1 MNPMNLM
8 QMFNQLNGHSNPMG
22 MMQQMF
28 GGNPAFQQ
36 AMNMARGKSP
46 QELQQ
51 TLMNL
56 AQTRGMSPQDVTT
69 LMQNFGV
76 RI

>member
-1 MNPMNLM
+1 MNIVGMM
-8 QMFNQLNGHSNPMG
+8 QMFNQLNGYANPMG

-36 AMNMARGKSP
+36 AMNMARGKNP
-46 QELQQ
+46 QQLQQ
-51 TLMNL
+51 TFMNL
-56 AQTRGMSPQDVTT
+56 AQTRGMSQQDIAM

>member
-1 MNPMNLM
+1 MNPIMM
-8 QMFNQLNGHSNPMG
+8 QLFNQLRGNPNPMG

-36 AMNMARGKSP
+36 AMNMVQGKSP

-51 TLMNL
+51 TVMNL
-56 AQTRGMSPQDVTT
+56 AQTRGIPPQQLNI
-69 LMQNFGV
+69 LMQNFGI

>member
-1 MNPMNLM
+1 MNIM
-8 QMFNQLNGHSNPMG
+8 QMFNQINQNANPMG

-51 TLMNL
+51 TFMNL
-56 AQTRGMSPQDVTT
+56 AQTRGMSQQDIAT

>member
-1 MNPMNLM
+1 M
-8 QMFNQLNGHSNPMG
+8 QLFNQLRGNPNPMG

-36 AMNMARGKSP
+36 AMNMVQGKSP

-51 TLMNL
+51 TVMNL
-56 AQTRGMSPQDVTT
+56 AQTRGIPPQQLNI
-69 LMQNFGV
+69 LMQNFGI

>member
-1 MNPMNLM
+1 MNPMMM
-8 QMFNQLNGHSNPMG
+8 QLFNQLRGNPNPMG

-36 AMNMARGKSP
+36 AMNMVQGKSP

-51 TLMNL
+51 TVMNL
-56 AQTRGMSPQDVTT
+56 AQTRGIPPQQLNS
-69 LMQNFGV
+69 LMQNFGT